1 MGDLIVGGGGTVV
14 VDNPTTVIEYSQPGH
29 VAGVYVM
36 VGPPGPP
43 GEGGGGSGLVR
54 SDVAG
59 AYAYMGTAP
68 VGLADADD
76 GWTVAR
82 IHLTGHTTTTGAGA
96 WDDRLTLTYT

>member
-1 MGDLIVGGGGTVV
+1 MRIRPHDLNGDGFESGDYAVQIQDGVVGFTPLPDGGG
-14 VDNPTTVIEYSQPGH
+14 S
-29 VAGVYVM
+29 
-36 VGPPGPP
+36 
-43 GEGGGGSGLVR
+43 GSGLVR

>member
-1 MGDLIVGGGGTVV
+1 MTEF
-14 VDNPTTVIEYSQPGH
+14 PF
-29 VAGVYVM
+29 AGQTPY
-36 VGPPGPP
+36 GPALKAYIDANS
-43 GEGGGGSGLVR
+43 GSLHEVR

>member
-1 MGDLIVGGGGTVV
+1 MSMEEAF
-14 VDNPTTVIEYSQPGH
+14 DNILQSLSGP
-29 VAGVYVM
+29 AGPRV
-36 VGPPGPP
+36 
-43 GEGGGGSGLVR
+43 LVR

-96 WDDRLTLTYT
+96 WGDRLTLTYT